1 MIGRLILTLFHARTA
16 AHVLHLTTKS
26 YAVHV
31 ALNEFY
37 EKLIP
42 LTDSLA
48 EAYTG
53 AYGLIEF
60 PETPYRTP
68 ASAEDLMEDVM
79 AALNKYAAKC
89 WSPQDTYLENIA
101 DEIRALT
108 SGTLYKLSYL
118 K

>member
-42 LTDSLA
+42 LTIA
-48 EAYTG
+48 
-53 AYGLIEF
+53 IE
-60 PETPYRTP
+60 E
-68 ASAEDLMEDVM
+68 
-79 AALNKYAAKC
+79 
-89 WSPQDTYLENIA
+89 
-101 DEIRALT
+101 
-108 SGTLYKLSYL
+108 
-118 K
+118 